1 MKKVIF
7 GCALLLAGAIGSAL
21 LLAAAG
27 TLEWTVN
34 GEFSAI
40 WNLSRYGLMPALL
53 LFSLL
58 AAAGLLLAVVG
69 LFERER

>member
-21 LLAAAG
+21 LLAAG